1 MYEDRFKAQA
11 FKEQQELEKQVNEL
25 ISAFENK
32 WKAKYVDMQI
42 VPISSIKNNLTY
54 DQQKGRKIQFF
65 LTL

>member
-32 WKAKYVDMQI
+32 WKAKYVDMQV